1 MKRPEDIVPSI
12 TRIFLFLIVMAMSAS
27 VGSIITPFMFV
38 YFACQTYKH
47 MKQFERE
54 VLEISENKSKQRK
67 DDNHDCKHKRKY

>member
-54 VLEISENKSKQRK
+54 AI
-67 DDNHDCKHKRKY
+67 